1 MEHEPSLSRQAS
13 AGRTSAVESFLRRKA
28 RTRQRAQRHA
38 FASPPGVML
47 KLDFVH
53 RLVAFDAE
61 RWVPGCNEG
70 AESQAMIAAPR
81 PI

>member
-1 MEHEPSLSRQAS
+1 
-13 AGRTSAVESFLRRKA
+13 
-28 RTRQRAQRHA
+28 
-38 FASPPGVML
+38 ML
-47 KLDFVH
+47 KLEFVH
-53 RLVAFDAE
+53 RLVGFDAE